1 MYVCL
6 DTFSFSVA
14 LSFGSCS
21 PRFFHTSLLSS
32 SLYVSHFF
40 SKIFLSPGSGSHS
53 LPFRPPR
60 PLGGARGRGGGRSAL
75 GAAGRRGPGGGAL
88 ASCEGSSPARRRPLA
103 PPRGPAPLGAQARG
117 GARGRVPGRTR
128 AEGPP
133 SPGTRGG
140 GAPPSA
146 SSRPPRRRG
155 RSSSLLLL
163 LLPPPSPPP
172 PPPPPASPRPPRSSG
187 SGRRRGS
194 GRGNKSGG
202 GGSGG
207 SSARS
212 SVSGPPRSAAAI
224 RPLGS
229 GSRGWEPR
237 VPLGHSDTALPA
249 RSSPRSRVRARP
261 ARPALPRPSRP
272 A

>member
-60 PLGGARGRGGGRSAL
+60 PLGGARGRGGGRSAS

-88 ASCEGSSPARRRPLA
+88 ASCEGSSPARRRPLS
-103 PPRGPAPLGAQARG
+103 PRRPAPLGAQARG
-117 GARGRVPGRTR
+117 GEGASPGPVPSRAGRGRRDPPPRVP
-128 AEGPP
+128 
-133 SPGTRGG
+133 G

-212 SVSGPPRSAAAI
+212 SV
-224 RPLGS
+224 
-229 GSRGWEPR
+229 
-237 VPLGHSDTALPA
+237 
-249 RSSPRSRVRARP
+249 
-261 ARPALPRPSRP
+261 
-272 A
+272 